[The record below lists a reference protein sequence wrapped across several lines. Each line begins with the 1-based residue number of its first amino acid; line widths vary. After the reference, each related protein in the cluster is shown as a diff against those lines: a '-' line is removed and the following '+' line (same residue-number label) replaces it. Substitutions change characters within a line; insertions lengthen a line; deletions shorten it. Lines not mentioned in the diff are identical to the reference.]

1 MTQKMSIS
9 FTCLCLIWN
18 NLSAQRNIIDSLKK
32 AAVGVTD
39 IRKKIDLNNEISFA
53 YNVVKPDT
61 AWTIAEKTYLEA
73 KKNNYIKG
81 MARAA
86 YCKGSAAF
94 YVGNY
99 DLDIQNTLECLRL
112 YESIQDKAGMSAALS
127 GLGISYDYQGQYE
140 ISMKCLT
147 RATRLARESG
157 NPRALGVSLGN
168 LANVYTKQ
176 GRTKEALR
184 LALEAESV
192 LAKFNDLRAYAYS
205 LNAVSQ
211 VYLKNKE
218 YEKALAYNAK
228 NRAVCKQSAEFDTYI
243 SALLIEGKIHK
254 QLKDYAESERNF
266 LEAARIAQRMRYR
279 AKHKD
284 ISMEL
289 ANLFLAVGDYKQ
301 AASYFQRYALIKDTL
316 LTEANTK
323 NIAQM
328 QNKYDLE
335 KKENENKLLRKQQ
348 QLNKVLLRQQ
358 FWTIVSIGVFLAS
371 LVIIS
376 IILYRRQSEKENNNA
391 LLRRQN
397 SEIQTHK
404 SELETQ
410 AIALKELNTT
420 KDKLFAIIGHD
431 LRSPINSL
439 QGLMNLL
446 NDNNISPQE
455 FMTFIGKFK
464 NSVEHVSFTLNNLLL
479 WANSQLQGLQTRP
492 RVINLYQLATEN
504 LNFLGEIAKNKNIE
518 LHNQL
523 SEDISAWA
531 DKDQINLIFR
541 NLISNALKFTP
552 NHGQVFISG
561 KDKGEFTEVVVSD
574 TGIGIGAESI
584 EKLFKKESHFTT
596 YGTSGEKGT
605 GLGLLL
611 CQEMAEKNNGKI
623 WLESDLGKGTTFKFI
638 LPAYLQSPA

>member
-1 MTQKMSIS
+1 
-9 FTCLCLIWN
+9 
-18 NLSAQRNIIDSLKK
+18 
-32 AAVGVTD
+32 
-39 IRKKIDLNNEISFA
+39 
-53 YNVVKPDT
+53 
-61 AWTIAEKTYLEA
+61 
-73 KKNNYIKG
+73 
-81 MARAA
+81 
-86 YCKGSAAF
+86 
-94 YVGNY
+94 
-99 DLDIQNTLECLRL
+99 
-112 YESIQDKAGMSAALS
+112 
-127 GLGISYDYQGQYE
+127 
-140 ISMKCLT
+140 
-147 RATRLARESG
+147 
-157 NPRALGVSLGN
+157 
-168 LANVYTKQ
+168 
-176 GRTKEALR
+176 
-184 LALEAESV
+184 
-192 LAKFNDLRAYAYS
+192 
-205 LNAVSQ
+205 
-211 VYLKNKE
+211 
-218 YEKALAYNAK
+218 
-228 NRAVCKQSAEFDTYI
+228 
-243 SALLIEGKIHK
+243 
-254 QLKDYAESERNF
+254 
-266 LEAARIAQRMRYR
+266 MRYR